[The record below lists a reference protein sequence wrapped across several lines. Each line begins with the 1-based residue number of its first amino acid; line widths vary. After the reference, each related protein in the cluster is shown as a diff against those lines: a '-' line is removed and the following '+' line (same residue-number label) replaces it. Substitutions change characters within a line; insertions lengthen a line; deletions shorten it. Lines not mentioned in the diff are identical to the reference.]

1 MQPDP
6 GGLQPDP
13 GMAKPRFEW
22 SAGGLNVAAKTLAR
36 AAVTQASGVQDG
48 DNDYLVQS
56 GHGNTGGQASNTSR
70 VRVYPEGP
78 ALAPAAM
85 DDMGNACDN
94 IAQVVQNRPIVNR
107 RVVGKKKPADT
118 TYGSDGQD
126 ATRIIG
132 DGLGVPSRATI
143 MLREFVGNNATA
155 PAVSANQNAQQPSWM
170 ETALSEQAEIMDE
183 RYTHSRVFVQED
195 IVEDQIMGALPDAR
209 RETPEGSTH
218 STSEPEDENSP
229 MRPYQLD

>member
-1 MQPDP
+1 
-6 GGLQPDP
+6 
-13 GMAKPRFEW
+13 MAKRKFEW
-22 SAGGLNVAAKTLAR
+22 SAGGLNVAAKTLAP

-48 DNDYLVQS
+48 DNDYLVHS

-132 DGLGVPSRATI
+132 DGNGLGVPSRATI
-143 MLREFVGNNATA
+143 MLREFLGNNATA

-170 ETALSEQAEIMDE
+170 ETTLSDEAEIMDE
-183 RYTHSRVFVQED
+183 RYTPSKRFLRDV
-195 IVEDQIMGALPDAR
+195 VEDLVMSALPDAR

>member
-1 MQPDP
+1 
-6 GGLQPDP
+6 
-13 GMAKPRFEW
+13 MAKRRFEW
-22 SAGGLNVAAKTLAR
+22 LAGGRNVAAKLLAP

-78 ALAPAAM
+78 AAM

-94 IAQVVQNRPIVNR
+94 IAQVVQKRTIVNR

-132 DGLGVPSRATI
+132 DGNGLGVPSRATI
-143 MLREFVGNNATA
+143 MLREFLGNNATA

-170 ETALSEQAEIMDE
+170 ETTLSDEAEIMDE
-183 RYTHSRVFVQED
+183 RYTPSKRFLRDV
-195 IVEDQIMGALPDAR
+195 VEDLVMSAFDGR
-209 RETPEGSTH
+209 SETPEGSTP
-218 STSEPEDENSP
+218 STSETPEGWTRNSP

>member
-1 MQPDP
+1 
-6 GGLQPDP
+6 
-13 GMAKPRFEW
+13 MAKPRFEW
-22 SAGGLNVAAKTLAR
+22 SAGGLNVAAKTLAP

-94 IAQVVQNRPIVNR
+94 IAQVVQNRTIVNR

-155 PAVSANQNAQQPSWM
+155 PAVSANQNAQQPPWM
-170 ETALSEQAEIMDE
+170 ETTLSGEAEIMDE
-183 RYTHSRVFVQED
+183 RYTPSKRFLRDVVGD
-195 IVEDQIMGALPDAR
+195 LVMSASDGR
-209 RETPEGSTH
+209 SETPEGSTP
-218 STSEPEDENSP
+218 STSESEDGNSP

>member
-1 MQPDP
+1 
-6 GGLQPDP
+6 
-13 GMAKPRFEW
+13 MAKPGIEW
-22 SAGGLNVAAKTLAR
+22 SAGGLNFAAKTLAP

-132 DGLGVPSRATI
+132 DDRDVPSSSGSRRTVTEESQ
-143 MLREFVGNNATA
+143 REIVRNNATA
-155 PAVSANQNAQQPSWM
+155 PAVNANQNAQQPSWM
-170 ETALSEQAEIMDE
+170 ETTLSDEAEIMDDVVG
-183 RYTHSRVFVQED
+183 YTQARVFIRNV
-195 IVEDQIMGALPDAR
+195 VEDLVMSALPDALGK
-209 RETPEGSTH
+209 TPEGSTP
-218 STSEPEDENSP
+218 STSESEDENSP

>member
-22 SAGGLNVAAKTLAR
+22 SAGGLNVAAKTLAP

-143 MLREFVGNNATA
+143 MLREFVGNNAAA
-155 PAVSANQNAQQPSWM
+155 PAVSANQNAQQPPWM
-170 ETALSEQAEIMDE
+170 ETTLSDEAEIMDE
-183 RYTHSRVFVQED
+183 RYTPSKRFLRDV
-195 IVEDQIMGALPDAR
+195 VEDLVMSAFDGR
-209 RETPEGSTH
+209 SETPEGSTP
-218 STSEPEDENSP
+218 STSESEDENSP

>member
-1 MQPDP
+1 
-6 GGLQPDP
+6 
-13 GMAKPRFEW
+13 MAKRKFEW
-22 SAGGLNVAAKTLAR
+22 SAGGLNVAAKTLAP

-78 ALAPAAM
+78 ALVPAAM

-132 DGLGVPSRATI
+132 DGNGLGVPSRATI
-143 MLREFVGNNATA
+143 MLREFLGNNATA

-170 ETALSEQAEIMDE
+170 ETTLSDEAEIMDE
-183 RYTHSRVFVQED
+183 RYTPSKRFLRDV
-195 IVEDQIMGALPDAR
+195 VEDLVMSALPDAR
-209 RETPEGSTH
+209 RETPEGSTP

>member
-1 MQPDP
+1 
-6 GGLQPDP
+6 
-13 GMAKPRFEW
+13 MAKPGIEW
-22 SAGGLNVAAKTLAR
+22 SAGGLNFAAKTLAP

-94 IAQVVQNRPIVNR
+94 IAKVVQNRTIVNR
-107 RVVGKKKPADT
+107 RVVGKNKPADT
-118 TYGSDGQD
+118 IYGSDGQD

-143 MLREFVGNNATA
+143 MQR
-155 PAVSANQNAQQPSWM
+155 
-170 ETALSEQAEIMDE
+170 
-183 RYTHSRVFVQED
+183 
-195 IVEDQIMGALPDAR
+195 
-209 RETPEGSTH
+209 
-218 STSEPEDENSP
+218 
-229 MRPYQLD
+229 